1 MQPENKSPISRIQP
15 ETQDSRVTID
25 YRPRN
30 VTMRYVSDQE
40 LETIGSSSIQSAI
53 HLAFFG
59 VAGGAAIALGITL
72 NTVTI
77 PDAKTYCAEVG

>member
-1 MQPENKSPISRIQP
+1 
-15 ETQDSRVTID
+15 
-25 YRPRN
+25 
-30 VTMRYVSDQE
+30 MRYVSDQE